1 MARGLAPASVDNR
14 PIYIRSGQKVNSQ
27 VRSWLLWTAL
37 FIVPAFLAFLVERQ
51 GFNMLDDGLWAPGYP
66 RGRTWWFA
74 LSRHLHR
81 LRSSPI
87 LCTIAVLLDLWGERS
102 HPGSI
107 QGGCCRLF
115 VDSRVLR
122 GPALWRRAPRLA
134 DSIGGLGN
142 RAGLTPLCLCSRL
155 RRISCGSALAYEPTV
170 HQWPASRY
178 CLGVSIPIRPGHV
191 GLRAIIVFAGHGFT
205 RLLASNALTF
215 RDLRIAGMLV
225 GLAGVLAIA
234 LLFAAATGTLAHA
247 AWDTVVCPLAY
258 SPHHVTLNFLE
269 SFFRPQGMNTA
280 FSQVFTGEHLGPAWP
295 GHVGLRVAAIQMIA
309 GLVFAVPFLAFIAR
323 RQAVDTR
330 MGSLFALALSSW
342 VVILWRSDVAHV
354 FAAFYGTLFVAV
366 CLLGVIRLARIPV
379 VLLGVVFLVAAMAP
393 LAGERLWLVTHANR
407 SSLIQ
412 WDRPTA
418 EIAMAKGRHETIER
432 VLATL
437 DAGNESPTIGWPAQP
452 GLAFLSGRPLATR
465 QVTLLSGS
473 VRDEASVIADLHK
486 SGPEQLVLGRAAG
499 LTPGARSVDELA
511 PSIWTYLR
519 SNYFVELQIADGA
532 EGFQVIRNA
541 GRNGVDLESL
551 PLERRLP
558 GTSQLVKNAQT
569 PPLSPGVVIS
579 QVFRVGGIDLR
590 GIVLL
595 FATTGTLPTEMDM
608 EIEIEELLAGGR
620 SQSLAVFRSRVP
632 LDQNAQPRTLAFP
645 VIPRTAGKMIVL
657 KLSATLD
664 SGHEVRLLWHDPRA
678 DKGKPVDYYPEGHAL
693 LNGRP
698 VDADLF
704 FISY

>member
-51 GFNMLDDGLWAPGYP
+51 GFNMLDDGLWALGT
-66 RGRTWWFA
+66 RVVAHGG
-74 LSRHLHR
+74 
-81 LRSSPI
+81 
-87 LCTIAVLLDLWGERS
+87 LLYRD
-102 HPGSI
+102 I
-107 QGGCCRLF
+107 F
-115 VDSRVLR
+115 TVY
-122 GPALWRRAPRLA
+122 GPAQYYALLPFFWIFGESARTLVVFKAVVAGCSSILGFYVVRRYGAGRLGWLIPLGVLAIGPVSPRYVCAAAFAAFHAEVLWRTNRQFTN
-134 DSIGGLGN
+134 GLLLGI
-142 RAGLTPLCLCSRL
+142 AWGCLSLFGLDMLV
-155 RRISCGSALAYEPTV
+155 CG
-170 HQWPASRY
+170 
-178 CLGVSIPIRPGHV
+178 
-191 GLRAIIVFAGHGFT
+191 AIIVFAGHGFT